1 MKPILFSTPMVQAIL
16 EGRKTQT
23 RRVLKPQPLV
33 HNEVIKMPI
42 PMDEYSK
49 TMKQYVKKGYT
60 QIYTKGVLQG
70 MIAPKCPF
78 GEVGDTIWVRETWQ
92 HTSEFGINNQDEN
105 AGYIYKASEN
115 GKDWEE
121 NTEGWKWKPSIFMP
135 KDACRIFLKITNIR
149 VERLQDISEEDAIV
163 EGAKPCTDNL
173 TMENRVHNYNNP
185 STAQFPLVHYYGF
198 QSLWQSINGK
208 ESWDSNPY
216 VWVIEF
222 ETIKNQ

>member
-1 MKPILFSTPMVQAIL
+1 MKPILFSTQMVQAIL

-42 PMDEYSK
+42 PVDEYSK
-49 TMKQYVKKGYT
+49 VLKQYVKKGYT
-60 QIYTKGVLQG
+60 EIYTKGVLQG

-92 HTSEFGINNQDEN
+92 TWALGW
-105 AGYIYKASEN
+105 IYKASYGADLPQN
-115 GKDWEE
+115 V
-121 NTEGWKWKPSIFMP
+121 KWKPSIFMP
-135 KDACRIFLKITNIR
+135 KEACRIFLKITNIR
-149 VERLQDISEEDAIV
+149 VERLQDISESDAEC
-163 EGAKPCTDNL
+163 EGAKKMPLENL
-173 TMENRVHNYNNP
+173 GG
-185 STAQFPLVHYYGF
+185 AFPNHKSGF
-198 QSLWQSINGK
+198 ESLWQSINGK

>member
-49 TMKQYVKKGYT
+49 ILKQYVKKGYT
-60 QIYTKGVLQG
+60 EIYTKGVLQG

-149 VERLQDISEEDAIV
+149 VERLQDISELDAEC
-163 EGAKPCTDNL
+163 EGAKKMQL
-173 TMENRVHNYNNP
+173 EHLGG
-185 STAQFPLVHYYGF
+185 AFPNHKSGF
-198 QSLWQSINGK
+198 ESLWQSINGK

>member
-16 EGRKTQT
+16 EGTKTQT
-23 RRVLKPQPLV
+23 RRILKPQPLV

-42 PMDEYSK
+42 PVDEYSK
-49 TMKQYVKKGYT
+49 ILKQYVKKGYT
-60 QIYTKGVLQG
+60 EIYTKGVLQG

-135 KDACRIFLKITNIR
+135 KDACRLFLKITNIR
-149 VERLQDISEEDAIV
+149 VERLQDISEEDSIS
-163 EGAKPCTDNL
+163 EGCHYGKGDGTIDYAVGNS
-173 TMENRVHNYNNP
+173 H
-185 STAQFPLVHYYGF
+185 FPT
-198 QSLWQSINGK
+198 LWANINGE
-208 ESWDSNPY
+208 ESWNSNPY

-222 ETIKNQ
+222 EKIKNK